1 MNAPALDPAVAA
13 LAQDTARSA
22 GALLLGRFGAR
33 ATGVD
38 TKSSRTDL
46 VSDADRDAEAVIVT
60 AIRGARPQ
68 DAILAEE
75 GGGVEGDGAVR
86 WIVDP
91 LDGTT
96 NYLWGIP
103 HWSVSIAAFDH
114 AGPAVGVVFDPCRD
128 ELFCAVRGAGAT
140 LDGAPLRLEGAP
152 DLAEALI
159 GTGFNYRTAE
169 RERQGRRVAAL
180 LPRVRDIRRF
190 GSAALDL
197 AWLAAGRVDGYYETG
212 LNPWD
217 WAAGRLLVTEAGGM
231 VAELPAPAD
240 GPPCVV
246 AARAPL
252 FDPLVAL
259 LG

>member
-1 MNAPALDPAVAA
+1 MSRPATDPAVAA
-13 LAQDTARSA
+13 LAREVAVSA
-22 GALLLGRFGAR
+22 GALLLERFGAR
-33 ATGVD
+33 ATGVS
-38 TKSSRTDL
+38 TKSSLTDL
-46 VSDADRDAEAVIVT
+46 VSDADRDAEALIVD
-60 AIRGARPQ
+60 AIRRARPG

-75 GGGVEGDGAVR
+75 GGGVDAGGAVR
-86 WIVDP
+86 WVVDP

-103 HWSVSIAAFDH
+103 HWSVSVAVSDAD
-114 AGPAVGVVFDPCRD
+114 GPAVGVVHDPCRG

-140 LDGAPLRLEGAP
+140 LDGAALRLGDGP
-152 DLAEALI
+152 PLAEALI
-159 GTGFNYRTAE
+159 ATGFNYRERE

-217 WAAGRLLVTEAGGM
+217 WAAGRLLVAEAGGT
-231 VAELPAPAD
+231 VAEIPAPDD

-246 AARAPL
+246 AARARLFGPL
-252 FDPLVAL
+252 SAL
-259 LG
+259 LA